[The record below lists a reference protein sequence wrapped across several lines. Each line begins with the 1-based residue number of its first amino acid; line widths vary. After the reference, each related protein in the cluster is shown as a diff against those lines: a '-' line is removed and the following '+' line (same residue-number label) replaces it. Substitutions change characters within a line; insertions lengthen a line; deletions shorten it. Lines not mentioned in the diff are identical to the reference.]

1 MSDQRPLYPN
11 PSSRS
16 SGPSP
21 ANADLSVTR
30 ADLDATLRELDE
42 LRSSHREELARR
54 LRDAR
59 GSGSPADDDDV
70 LAVLEEVSVDRAR
83 IARLEEFVRTAA
95 VVDAV
100 FDGCAAL
107 GCAVRAVDDS
117 SQITEFVL
125 VGRRGHDA
133 ARHEVSPASP
143 VGRALLGARPGDA
156 VRVELPDGRHRML
169 RVLEVTPAGVAAQI
183 PAPERDA
190 EAADGPTA
198 LTVGRTG
205 EAAPLRRT
213 RS

>member
-1 MSDQRPLYPN
+1 MFDQRPLHPI

-16 SGPSP
+16 NGPRP
-21 ANADLSVTR
+21 AHPDLSVTR
-30 ADLDATLRELDE
+30 ADFDAIVRELDE
-42 LRSSHREELARR
+42 LRRSHREELACR

-59 GSGSPADDDDV
+59 ASGSPADDDDV
-70 LAVLEEVSVDRAR
+70 LAVLQEVCVDRAR
-83 IARLEEFVRTAA
+83 IASLEELVRTAA
-95 VVDAV
+95 LVDAV

-133 ARHEVSPASP
+133 TRLEVSPGSP

-169 RVLEVTPAGVAAQI
+169 RVLEVTPAGVAAQA
-183 PAPERDA
+183 PALESDA
-190 EAADGPTA
+190 EAA
-198 LTVGRTG
+198 
-205 EAAPLRRT
+205 
-213 RS
+213 